1 MQQTENIIELKH
13 INKIF
18 EDNGFQAV
26 SDFNL
31 TVKRGEFVTFLGPSG
46 CGKTTTLR
54 MIAGFDI
61 PTTGEILL
69 NGEDITKLPPHKRPI
84 NTVFQRY
91 ALFPHMNIYENIAF
105 GLKQKKMDKA
115 LINKKVKKVLEL
127 VDLEGFEHRKITTL
141 SGGQQQRVAI
151 ARALVNEP
159 EILLLDEPLG
169 ALDLKMRKEMQLE
182 LKAMHDE
189 LGITFIYV
197 THDQEEAL
205 TMSDKIVVMS
215 EGKMQQ
221 IGSPEDIYNEPVN
234 AFVADFIGDS
244 NIFNGIMTGKL
255 TARFCGAEFKC
266 VDDFEEGTH
275 ITAVVRPEDI
285 NFTEPDKGTIQGVV
299 TSVIFKGMHYEI
311 TLESGK
317 NEIVVQTVHN
327 AKVGDRVGMQ
337 VDPDNIHIMLAE
349 DHTNFFSASINKEHR
364 LEYNDHRL
372 DTSLSKIIRGSKRN
386 EQGRLIDANGDE
398 IDERK
403 TKIIVSIQPQDIRMT
418 DEIED
423 GLVEGYISNLIY
435 KGDHYSY
442 VIHTDLE
449 QDFVVDDEYLWNM
462 DDHVGLIMP
471 IEKMKFSLKK

>member
-1 MQQTENIIELKH
+1 MRENAPNIIELKH
-13 INKIF
+13 ITKTY
-18 EDNGFQAV
+18 EDGFTAV

-31 TVKRGEFVTFLGPSG
+31 EVKRGEFVTFLGPSG

-61 PTTGEILL
+61 PSEGEILL
-69 NGEDITKLPPHKRPI
+69 GGKSITNLPPNKRPI

-105 GLKQKKMDKA
+105 GLKQKKMAKD

-127 VDLEGFEHRKITTL
+127 VDLEGFENRSVSTL

-182 LKAMHDE
+182 LKKMHDE

-221 IGSPEDIYNEPVN
+221 IGTPEDIYNEPKN
-234 AFVADFIGDS
+234 AFVADFIGES
-244 NIFNGIMTGKL
+244 NIFNGIMTGKWK
-255 TARFCGAEFKC
+255 ARFCGGEFRC
-266 VDDFEEGTH
+266 VDDVEEGTH
-275 ITAVVRPEDI
+275 ITAVVRPEDVI
-285 NFTEPDKGTIQGVV
+285 ITPPDQGDIKGVV

-311 TLESGK
+311 TVESGK
-317 NEIVVQTVHN
+317 NEMVIQSVRS
-327 AKVGDRVGMQ
+327 AKVGDRVGLS
-337 VDPDNIHIMLAE
+337 VEPDNIHIMIAE
-349 DHTNFFSASINKEHR
+349 DHTNYFTAEINKNYR
-364 LEYNDHRL
+364 LEYNGQVIK
-372 DTSLSKIIRGSKRN
+372 TSLTSLIKGSKRLEDGTLLDGN
-386 EQGRLIDANGDE
+386 GEAIDPGR
-398 IDERK
+398 
-403 TKIIVSIQPQDIRMT
+403 TKVIVSIQPQDIDMT
-418 DEIED
+418 DHVDEGMVD
-423 GLVEGYISNLIY
+423 GYISNLIY

-442 VIHTDLE
+442 VIHTELE
-449 QDFVVDDEYLWNM
+449 QDFIVDDEDLWNM
-462 DDHVGLIMP
+462 GDHVGLIMP
-471 IEKMKFSLKK
+471 LEKMSFKLKH